1 MPHAGVSLHPDAL
14 WSDHEWEESATSSS
28 APVRA
33 PSSARAHSAQG
44 VPAQSRPGAPARSRV
59 EAASPE
65 RPARG
70 VATRPAAEMAAN
82 RPAVNNGPDR
92 AAAAAAPPWGA
103 RAAHGA
109 GVPGR
114 RTVKITGYGS
124 QRNLIYASREPRRRP
139 PERPYERAGFK
150 PDRVA
155 LWAVLLCVVL
165 VLVAAVSAHAAT
177 LVTLSGH

>member
-1 MPHAGVSLHPDAL
+1 MPQAGVSLHPEAL
-14 WSDHEWEESATSSS
+14 WSDHEWEESAPAGA

-33 PSSARAHSAQG
+33 PSSVSAHPARG

-59 EAASPE
+59 AAAIPE
-65 RPARG
+65 RPAQG
-70 VATRPAAEMAAN
+70 VAARPA
-82 RPAVNNGPDR
+82 PS
-92 AAAAAAPPWGA
+92 
-103 RAAHGA
+103 AHGT

-139 PERPYERAGFK
+139 PERPHERAGFK

-155 LWAVLLCVVL
+155 MWAVLLGVLL
-165 VLVAAVSAHAAT
+165 VLVAAMSAHAAT

>member
-1 MPHAGVSLHPDAL
+1 MPQAGVSLHPEAL
-14 WSDHEWEESATSSS
+14 WSDHEWEDSETSSD

-33 PSSARAHSAQG
+33 RSSASAHPAPS
-44 VPAQSRPGAPARSRV
+44 VPAHPRAGAPARSRV
-59 EAASPE
+59 KAPIPE
-65 RPARG
+65 RPAQG
-70 VATRPAAEMAAN
+70 VA
-82 RPAVNNGPDR
+82 
-92 AAAAAAPPWGA
+92 APSGT
-103 RAAHGA
+103 

-124 QRNLIYASREPRRRP
+124 QRNLVYASREPRRRP

-155 LWAVLLCVVL
+155 LWAVLLGVLL
-165 VLVAAVSAHAAT
+165 VLVAAMSAHAAT

>member
-1 MPHAGVSLHPDAL
+1 MPQAGVSLHPEAL
-14 WSDHEWEESATSSS
+14 WSDHEWEESASAGA
-28 APVRA
+28 APVGA
-33 PSSARAHSAQG
+33 PSSVSAHPAPG
-44 VPAQSRPGAPARSRV
+44 VPAPSRPGAPARSRV
-59 EAASPE
+59 EAAIPE
-65 RPARG
+65 RPAQG
-70 VATRPAAEMAAN
+70 VAARPAAS
-82 RPAVNNGPDR
+82 
-92 AAAAAAPPWGA
+92 
-103 RAAHGA
+103 AHGT

-155 LWAVLLCVVL
+155 MWAVLLGVLL
-165 VLVAAVSAHAAT
+165 VLVAAMSAHAAT

>member
-1 MPHAGVSLHPDAL
+1 MPQAGVSLHPEAL
-14 WSDHEWEESATSSS
+14 WSDHEWEESAT
-28 APVRA
+28 AGATPVRA
-33 PSSARAHSAQG
+33 PSSVSAHPAPG

-59 EAASPE
+59 EAAIPE
-65 RPARG
+65 RPAQGEAARPDGTG
-70 VATRPAAEMAAN
+70 VQARPD
-82 RPAVNNGPDR
+82 GT
-92 AAAAAAPPWGA
+92 
-103 RAAHGA
+103 

-139 PERPYERAGFK
+139 AERRYERAGFK

-155 LWAVLLCVVL
+155 MWAVLLGVLL
-165 VLVAAVSAHAAT
+165 VLVAAMSAHAAT

>member
-1 MPHAGVSLHPDAL
+1 MPQAGVSLHPEAL
-14 WSDHEWEESATSSS
+14 WSDHEWEESATAGA

-33 PSSARAHSAQG
+33 PSSASAHPAPG
-44 VPAQSRPGAPARSRV
+44 VPEQSRAGAPARSRV
-59 EAASPE
+59 VAAIPE
-65 RPARG
+65 RPAQG
-70 VATRPAAEMAAN
+70 VAARPAASAARRAVEDA
-82 RPAVNNGPDR
+82 RPAAGG
-92 AAAAAAPPWGA
+92 ASAP
-103 RAAHGA
+103 AAHGT

-139 PERPYERAGFK
+139 LERPYERAGFK

-155 LWAVLLCVVL
+155 MWAVLLGVLL
-165 VLVAAVSAHAAT
+165 VLVAAMSAHAAT

>member
-1 MPHAGVSLHPDAL
+1 MPQAGVSLHPEAL
-14 WSDHEWEESATSSS
+14 WSDHEWEESAT
-28 APVRA
+28 AGAVPVRA
-33 PSSARAHSAQG
+33 RSSASAHPAPG
-44 VPAQSRPGAPARSRV
+44 VPAESRAGAPARSRV
-59 EAASPE
+59 EAAIPE
-65 RPARG
+65 HPAQG
-70 VATRPAAEMAAN
+70 VAARPSPSEA
-82 RPAVNNGPDR
+82 RPDGT
-92 AAAAAAPPWGA
+92 
-103 RAAHGA
+103 

-155 LWAVLLCVVL
+155 MWAVLLGVLL
-165 VLVAAVSAHAAT
+165 VLVAAMSAHAAT

>member
-1 MPHAGVSLHPDAL
+1 MPQAGVSLHPEAL
-14 WSDHEWEESATSSS
+14 WSDHEWEESAT
-28 APVRA
+28 AGATPVRA
-33 PSSARAHSAQG
+33 PSSVSAHPAPG

-59 EAASPE
+59 EAAIPE
-65 RPARG
+65 RPAQGEAARPDGTG
-70 VATRPAAEMAAN
+70 VAARPD
-82 RPAVNNGPDR
+82 GT
-92 AAAAAAPPWGA
+92 
-103 RAAHGA
+103 

-139 PERPYERAGFK
+139 AERPYERAGFK

-155 LWAVLLCVVL
+155 MWAVLLGVLL
-165 VLVAAVSAHAAT
+165 VLVAAMSAHAAT

>member
-1 MPHAGVSLHPDAL
+1 MPQAGVSLHPEAL
-14 WSDHEWEESATSSS
+14 WSDHKWEESATAGA

-33 PSSARAHSAQG
+33 PSSVSAHPAPG
-44 VPAQSRPGAPARSRV
+44 VPAESRPGAPARSRV
-59 EAASPE
+59 EAATPE
-65 RPARG
+65 HPAQGVAARPA
-70 VATRPAAEMAAN
+70 
-82 RPAVNNGPDR
+82 
-92 AAAAAAPPWGA
+92 PP
-103 RAAHGA
+103 AHGT

-155 LWAVLLCVVL
+155 MWAVLLGVLL
-165 VLVAAVSAHAAT
+165 VLVAAMSAHAAT

>member
-1 MPHAGVSLHPDAL
+1 MPQAGASLHPDAL
-14 WSDHEWEESATSSS
+14 WSDHEWEESATAS
-28 APVRA
+28 AGPVRA
-33 PSSARAHSAQG
+33 PSSVSAHPAPGFPAHARVNAPES
-44 VPAQSRPGAPARSRV
+44 SRIETAI
-59 EAASPE
+59 PE
-65 RPARG
+65 RPAQG
-70 VATRPAAEMAAN
+70 VAARPT
-82 RPAVNNGPDR
+82 GT
-92 AAAAAAPPWGA
+92 
-103 RAAHGA
+103 

-155 LWAVLLCVVL
+155 MWAVLLGVLL
-165 VLVAAVSAHAAT
+165 VLVAAMSAHAAT

>member
-1 MPHAGVSLHPDAL
+1 MPEAGVSLHPEAL
-14 WSDHEWEESATSSS
+14 WSDHEWEESATTGA

-33 PSSARAHSAQG
+33 PSSVSAHPAPG
-44 VPAQSRPGAPARSRV
+44 VPAESRPGAPARSRA
-59 EAASPE
+59 EAAIPESP
-65 RPARG
+65 AQG
-70 VATRPAAEMAAN
+70 VAARPE
-82 RPAVNNGPDR
+82 PS
-92 AAAAAAPPWGA
+92 
-103 RAAHGA
+103 AHGT

-155 LWAVLLCVVL
+155 MWAVLLGVLL
-165 VLVAAVSAHAAT
+165 VLVAAMSAHAAT

>member
-1 MPHAGVSLHPDAL
+1 MPQAGVSLHPEAL
-14 WSDHEWEESATSSS
+14 WSDHEWEESAT
-28 APVRA
+28 AGATPVRA
-33 PSSARAHSAQG
+33 PSSVSAHPAPG

-59 EAASPE
+59 EAAIPE
-65 RPARG
+65 RPAQG
-70 VATRPAAEMAAN
+70 EAARPD
-82 RPAVNNGPDR
+82 GT
-92 AAAAAAPPWGA
+92 
-103 RAAHGA
+103 

-139 PERPYERAGFK
+139 AERPYERAGFK

-155 LWAVLLCVVL
+155 MWAVLLGVLL
-165 VLVAAVSAHAAT
+165 VLVAAMSAHAAT

>member
-1 MPHAGVSLHPDAL
+1 MPQAGASLHPDAL
-14 WSDHEWEESATSSS
+14 WSDHEWEESATAGA

-33 PSSARAHSAQG
+33 PSSVSAHPAPG
-44 VPAQSRPGAPARSRV
+44 VPAQSRVNAPESSRV
-59 EAASPE
+59 EAAIPE
-65 RPARG
+65 RPAQG
-70 VATRPAAEMAAN
+70 VAARPPSSALP
-82 RPAVNNGPDR
+82 RT
-92 AAAAAAPPWGA
+92 AAAVADAPP
-103 RAAHGA
+103 HGT

-155 LWAVLLCVVL
+155 MWAVLLGVLL
-165 VLVAAVSAHAAT
+165 VLVAATSAHAAT
-177 LVTLSGH
+177 LVALAGH

>member
-1 MPHAGVSLHPDAL
+1 MPQAGVSLHPEAL
-14 WSDHEWEESATSSS
+14 WSDHEWEESAT
-28 APVRA
+28 AGATPVRA
-33 PSSARAHSAQG
+33 PSSVSAHPAPG

-59 EAASPE
+59 EAAIPESPAQGE
-65 RPARG
+65 AARPDGTG
-70 VATRPAAEMAAN
+70 VAARPDGTGVAA
-82 RPAVNNGPDR
+82 RPDGT
-92 AAAAAAPPWGA
+92 
-103 RAAHGA
+103 

-139 PERPYERAGFK
+139 AERPYERAGFK

-155 LWAVLLCVVL
+155 MWAVLLGVLL
-165 VLVAAVSAHAAT
+165 VLVAAMSAHAAT

>member
-1 MPHAGVSLHPDAL
+1 MPQAGVSLHPEAL
-14 WSDHEWEESATSSS
+14 WSDHEWEESASAGA

-33 PSSARAHSAQG
+33 PSSVSAHPAPG
-44 VPAQSRPGAPARSRV
+44 VPAQPRPGAPARSRV
-59 EAASPE
+59 GAAIPE
-65 RPARG
+65 RPAQG
-70 VATRPAAEMAAN
+70 VAARPA
-82 RPAVNNGPDR
+82 PS
-92 AAAAAAPPWGA
+92 
-103 RAAHGA
+103 AHGT

-155 LWAVLLCVVL
+155 LWAVLLGVLL
-165 VLVAAVSAHAAT
+165 VLVAAMSAHAAT

>member
-1 MPHAGVSLHPDAL
+1 MPQAGVSLHPEAL
-14 WSDHEWEESATSSS
+14 WSDHEWEESATAGA

-33 PSSARAHSAQG
+33 PSSVSAHPAPG
-44 VPAQSRPGAPARSRV
+44 VPAESRTGAPARSRV
-59 EAASPE
+59 EAAIPD
-65 RPARG
+65 RPAQG
-70 VATRPAAEMAAN
+70 VAARPSPSA
-82 RPAVNNGPDR
+82 
-92 AAAAAAPPWGA
+92 A
-103 RAAHGA
+103 RADGT

-155 LWAVLLCVVL
+155 MWAVLLGVLL
-165 VLVAAVSAHAAT
+165 VLVAAMSAHAAT

>member
-1 MPHAGVSLHPDAL
+1 MPEAGASLHPDAL
-14 WSDHEWEESATSSS
+14 WSDHEWEESATATA

-33 PSSARAHSAQG
+33 PSSVSAHPAPG
-44 VPAQSRPGAPARSRV
+44 VPAQPRANAPESSRV
-59 EAASPE
+59 EAAIPE
-65 RPARG
+65 LPAQGVAARPAG
-70 VATRPAAEMAAN
+70 T
-82 RPAVNNGPDR
+82 
-92 AAAAAAPPWGA
+92 
-103 RAAHGA
+103 

-155 LWAVLLCVVL
+155 MWAVLLGVLL
-165 VLVAAVSAHAAT
+165 VLVAAMSAHAAT
-177 LVTLSGH
+177 LVTVAPH

>member
-1 MPHAGVSLHPDAL
+1 MPQAGVSLHPEAL
-14 WSDHEWEESATSSS
+14 WSDHEWEESAT
-28 APVRA
+28 AGATPVRA
-33 PSSARAHSAQG
+33 RSSVSAHPAPG

-59 EAASPE
+59 EAAIPE
-65 RPARG
+65 RPAQGEAARPDGTG
-70 VATRPAAEMAAN
+70 VQARPD
-82 RPAVNNGPDR
+82 GT
-92 AAAAAAPPWGA
+92 
-103 RAAHGA
+103 

-139 PERPYERAGFK
+139 TERPYERAGFK

-155 LWAVLLCVVL
+155 MWAVLLGVLL
-165 VLVAAVSAHAAT
+165 VLVAAMSAHAAT

>member
-1 MPHAGVSLHPDAL
+1 MPQAGVSLHPEAL
-14 WSDHEWEESATSSS
+14 WSDHEWEESAT
-28 APVRA
+28 AGATPVRA
-33 PSSARAHSAQG
+33 PSSVSAHPAPG

-59 EAASPE
+59 EAAIPE
-65 RPARG
+65 PPAQGEAARPDGSGVQAR
-70 VATRPAAEMAAN
+70 
-82 RPAVNNGPDR
+82 PD
-92 AAAAAAPPWGA
+92 GT
-103 RAAHGA
+103 

-139 PERPYERAGFK
+139 AERRYERAGFK

-155 LWAVLLCVVL
+155 MWAVLLGVLL
-165 VLVAAVSAHAAT
+165 VLVAAMSAHAAT

>member
-1 MPHAGVSLHPDAL
+1 MPQAGVSLHPEAL
-14 WSDHEWEESATSSS
+14 WSDHEWEESASAGA

-33 PSSARAHSAQG
+33 PSSVSAHPAPG
-44 VPAQSRPGAPARSRV
+44 VPARSRPSAPARSRV
-59 EAASPE
+59 EAAIPE
-65 RPARG
+65 RPAQG
-70 VATRPAAEMAAN
+70 VAARPAAS
-82 RPAVNNGPDR
+82 
-92 AAAAAAPPWGA
+92 
-103 RAAHGA
+103 AHGT

-155 LWAVLLCVVL
+155 MWAVLLGVLL
-165 VLVAAVSAHAAT
+165 VLVAAMSAHAAT

>member
-1 MPHAGVSLHPDAL
+1 MPQAGVSLHPEAL
-14 WSDHEWEESATSSS
+14 WSDHEWEESAT
-28 APVRA
+28 AGATPVRA
-33 PSSARAHSAQG
+33 PSSVSAHPAPG

-59 EAASPE
+59 EAAIPE
-65 RPARG
+65 RPAQGEAARPDGTG
-70 VATRPAAEMAAN
+70 VHARPDGTGVHA
-82 RPAVNNGPDR
+82 RPDGTGVHARPD
-92 AAAAAAPPWGA
+92 GT
-103 RAAHGA
+103 

-139 PERPYERAGFK
+139 TERPYERAGFK

-155 LWAVLLCVVL
+155 MWAVLLGVLL
-165 VLVAAVSAHAAT
+165 VLVAAMSAHAAT

>member
-1 MPHAGVSLHPDAL
+1 M
-14 WSDHEWEESATSSS
+14 
-28 APVRA
+28 
-33 PSSARAHSAQG
+33 
-44 VPAQSRPGAPARSRV
+44 
-59 EAASPE
+59 AA
-65 RPARG
+65 
-70 VATRPAAEMAAN
+70 RPAAS
-82 RPAVNNGPDR
+82 
-92 AAAAAAPPWGA
+92 
-103 RAAHGA
+103 AHGT

-155 LWAVLLCVVL
+155 MWAVLLGVLL
-165 VLVAAVSAHAAT
+165 VLVAAMSAHAAT